1 VAEAWAWL
9 KSRLANRPD
18 SEHAQAL
25 VRIALIL
32 VILVYVLLPSSRAD
46 LSPGQYRDV
55 LAIVLTGLLLS
66 LGIFSAL
73 LARPGRSDLRRWV
86 GMLADYGL
94 MAAGMIRMGEPLAW
108 VYVVV
113 MWVTVGNGLRYGN
126 RYLVL
131 AVCMAV
137 ACFGSVLAMTEF
149 WHEVRGLGVGLLV
162 GLVAIP
168 MYLSSLLRQL
178 TRATEEAQ
186 RASEAKSRFLANM
199 SHEFRTPLNGLAGM
213 TELLSTTRLDGE
225 QRECLRTIQASTRSL
240 MALVEDVLDISAI
253 EAGKVKLNPGNFSP
267 REVVD
272 SIGLILH
279 PQARQKRLEYLVV
292 VEDAVPALV
301 RGDAGHLRQVLLNL
315 VGNAVKFTDA
325 GRVRVDVQVAGA
337 ADTGGVRLRFVVSD
351 TGIGIP
357 EGMRERLFQAFE
369 QADAGLARRYGGTGL
384 GTTIARGLVEAMG
397 GRIGFE
403 SLQPRGTRFWF
414 EVPFDA
420 AQAPVQVAAV
430 DVGHAAGQGDDGKV
444 IAFSDPFLRH
454 RARVRSMQVLV
465 ADDYEANRMVLQRLL
480 QKAGHRV
487 TCVAGGEE
495 VLDAMADRDYDLA
508 VVDLHMPGISGLDLL
523 RQLQVMQAGGGPATP
538 VVVLSADVT
547 PESIQRCEKA
557 GAYAFLAKPVAAAR
571 LLDVLADIA
580 LRRARRPA
588 PLPERPLAED
598 ASRVLDPS
606 VLDELAAMGMGSN
619 FEREFVRHCVS
630 DAEGCLASMQRAGED
645 ADWSQMRDH
654 AHAIKGVAA
663 NMGLVKLAELGGTLM
678 RLPEW
683 QMRGE
688 WREQLER
695 LAQALEQGRRALD
708 ARLVRSP
715 GAGEG
720 QES

>member
-1 VAEAWAWL
+1 MAEAWAWL

-337 ADTGGVRLRFVVSD
+337 AEAGGVRLRFIVSD
-351 TGIGIP
+351 TRIGIT

-414 EVPFDA
+414 QVPFDA
-420 AQAPVQVAAV
+420 AQAPVHVAAV

-708 ARLVRSP
+708 ARLVRNP

>member
-1 VAEAWAWL
+1 
-9 KSRLANRPD
+9 
-18 SEHAQAL
+18 
-25 VRIALIL
+25 
-32 VILVYVLLPSSRAD
+32 
-46 LSPGQYRDV
+46 
-55 LAIVLTGLLLS
+55 
-66 LGIFSAL
+66 
-73 LARPGRSDLRRWV
+73 
-86 GMLADYGL
+86 
-94 MAAGMIRMGEPLAW
+94 
-108 VYVVV
+108 
-113 MWVTVGNGLRYGN
+113 
-126 RYLVL
+126 
-131 AVCMAV
+131 
-137 ACFGSVLAMTEF
+137 
-149 WHEVRGLGVGLLV
+149 
-162 GLVAIP
+162 
-168 MYLSSLLRQL
+168 
-178 TRATEEAQ
+178 
-186 RASEAKSRFLANM
+186 
-199 SHEFRTPLNGLAGM
+199 
-213 TELLSTTRLDGE
+213 
-225 QRECLRTIQASTRSL
+225 
-240 MALVEDVLDISAI
+240 
-253 EAGKVKLNPGNFSP
+253 
-267 REVVD
+267 
-272 SIGLILH
+272 
-279 PQARQKRLEYLVV
+279 
-292 VEDAVPALV
+292 
-301 RGDAGHLRQVLLNL
+301 
-315 VGNAVKFTDA
+315 
-325 GRVRVDVQVAGA
+325 
-337 ADTGGVRLRFVVSD
+337 
-351 TGIGIP
+351 
-357 EGMRERLFQAFE
+357 
-369 QADAGLARRYGGTGL
+369 
-384 GTTIARGLVEAMG
+384 
-397 GRIGFE
+397 
-403 SLQPRGTRFWF
+403 
-414 EVPFDA
+414 A
-420 AQAPVQVAAV
+420 AQAPVHVAAV

-588 PLPERPLAED
+588 PLPERPLVED